1 VALTPEHERE
11 WIAKLEE
18 MGVTQVRSLLDQN
31 KISPIAL
38 VNPTAKWLSDKD
50 REAKAKADALQSE
63 QMGLMRRQADAA
75 ERANTRA
82 TIAIWVAGASLIVSI
97 VFSILTLLKH

>member
-1 VALTPEHERE
+1 MALTPEHERE

-31 KISPIAL
+31 KIFPIAL